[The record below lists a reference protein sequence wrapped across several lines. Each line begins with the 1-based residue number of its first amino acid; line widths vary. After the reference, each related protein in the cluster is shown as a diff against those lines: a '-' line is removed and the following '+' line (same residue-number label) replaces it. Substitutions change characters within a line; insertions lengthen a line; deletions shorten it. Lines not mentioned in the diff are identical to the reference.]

1 MKNSGSK
8 IGKIL
13 INNNT
18 YIMLLLLLI
27 ICAVISPDFFTL
39 QNITNLLRQY
49 SGTTIVCMGML
60 FVILT
65 GGIDLSVGS
74 IVALGSVM
82 VAYALTT
89 KGLGM
94 FGAIALPLLCGL
106 ACGLL
111 TGFFVA
117 ITNMASFVASLAMMT
132 IARGVAYVISNGQPV
147 QTPQNTIGR
156 LGVANFAGAVPW
168 LAIIALLFVVLFWI
182 VLKYTSFGRIVIAI
196 GSNEMAVRLAGIRTR
211 WYKLAV
217 YAISG
222 VCSGMAGIIASSR
235 TAIGTPI
242 IGQGL
247 ELDAIA
253 ACVIGGASLSG
264 GRGSVLKTVVGV
276 FVLAFISN
284 IMNLLAVPAY
294 PQDIIKGAIIIA
306 SVLLQEFTANKS
318 ETI

>member
-1 MKNSGSK
+1 MKNSGNK

-13 INNNT
+13 LNNNT

-27 ICAVISPDFFTL
+27 ICAIISPDFFTV
-39 QNITNLLRQY
+39 QNITNLVRQY

-74 IVALGSVM
+74 IMALGSVM
-82 VAYALTT
+82 VAFSLTT
-89 KGLGM
+89 KDMGMAAAIIIPMVCGLCC
-94 FGAIALPLLCGL
+94 GAI
-106 ACGLL
+106 

-117 ITNMASFVASLAMMT
+117 FTNMAPFVASLAMMT
-132 IARGVAYVISNGQPV
+132 IARGMAYVVSNGQPV
-147 QTPQNTIGR
+147 QTPQNTIGVLGTAR
-156 LGVANFAGAVPW
+156 LGAIPW
-168 LAIIALLFVVLFWI
+168 LAIIALVIVLLFWFI
-182 VLKYTSFGRIVIAI
+182 LRYTSFGRIVIAI
-196 GSNEMAVRLAGIRTR
+196 GSNETSVRLAGIRTK

-222 VCSGMAGIIASSR
+222 VCSGIAGIIASSR

-242 IGQGL
+242 IGSGL

-294 PQDIIKGAIIIA
+294 PQDIIKGAIIIVA
-306 SVLLQEFTANKS
+306 VLLQEFTAQKS
-318 ETI
+318 DAV